1 MNSVSNQIMRRIRG
15 KGRGWVFTPKNFLDL
30 GTRASIDMALSRL
43 AAGGGIRRIGRGLY
57 DYPVQHDRLGQLT
70 PDPAKVARAISRQT
84 GDKVALSGASAANV
98 FGLSTQ
104 VPAKVSFATSGR
116 SKTKRAAGRSFA
128 LKHSRAPVLDN
139 APDSTNA
146 LLQALGH
153 VGKDNLDNEQ
163 IRRFATRVRDK
174 DMRVLRR
181 ARAQMPGW
189 MSDAILKIDRA
200 RNG

>member
-1 MNSVSNQIMRRIRG
+1 MRRIRG

-43 AAGGGIRRIGRGLY
+43 AAGGVIRRVGRGLY
-57 DYPVQHDRLGQLT
+57 DYPVQHDRLGHLT

-104 VPAKVSFATSGR
+104 VPTKVSFATSGR

-139 APDSTNA
+139 APVSTNA

-174 DMRVLRR
+174 DMRDLRR